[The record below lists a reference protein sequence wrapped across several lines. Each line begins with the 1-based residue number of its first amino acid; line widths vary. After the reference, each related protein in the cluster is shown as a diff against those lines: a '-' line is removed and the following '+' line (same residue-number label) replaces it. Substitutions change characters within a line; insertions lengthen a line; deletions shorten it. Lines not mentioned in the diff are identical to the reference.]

1 MKKIFEYNTQ
11 GKTLHME
18 LKLSSYEHNRT
29 LAVLL
34 YEKGCEKEDGYYTL
48 TCCLDDAPGKNRAF
62 IDVNNMGDQIVDALE
77 TAGFGRR
84 TGRTTRSGF
93 VSYPE
98 FEFDAEVLK
107 TYTNKDY
114 EDYLKWQD
122 ALKEDEEYLVAECCI
137 CCHAFPLMVKKSAA
151 EKYRRYLDG
160 ERYLIQD
167 IFPDM
172 PAGDRGL
179 LARGQN
185 MCNACFQE
193 MFGMKLI

>member
-1 MKKIFEYNTQ
+1 MKKIFEYRTE
-11 GKTLHME
+11 GKMLRME
-18 LKLSSYEHNRT
+18 LKLTCYGHNRT

-34 YEKGCEKEDGYYTL
+34 CEEGCGEEDGYYML

-62 IDVNNMGDQIVDALE
+62 IDVNGMGKQIVDDLE
-77 TAGFGRR
+77 AAGFGKR
-84 TGRTTRSGF
+84 TGRTVVSGF
-93 VSYPE
+93 VTYPE

-107 TYTNKDY
+107 AYTNSDY
-114 EDYLKWQD
+114 EEYLKWQD
-122 ALKEDEEYLVAECCI
+122 ALKEGEEYLVAKCRI
-137 CCHAFPLMVKKSAA
+137 CGNEFPLIVKKSAA
-151 EKYRRYLDG
+151 EKYRLYLEG

-185 MCNACFQE
+185 MCNTCFQK
-193 MFGMKLI
+193 MFGMK